1 ASVSPRSDA
10 SCRRHPDPRDARLH
24 GSAEAAMH
32 TTMRSCF
39 VLCTATL
46 AGVVPS
52 AAQQSLELSTFVGVH
67 VPSTHVIGLYG
78 FCPGDGKGM
87 VTQNPASVVGARVT
101 AWTGRRLGVDLSL
114 DVSGPQATNV
124 WGAKGSIMTGS
135 ARLLLGLTPR
145 ASSTSFYVA
154 AGLGLVDHRGA
165 AYSYGSSA
173 GASVGPVVG
182 AGGRFGLAATLA
194 LRATRGRPGDATSR
208 PPARAARRRPPP
220 SQAAA
225 RAARGPPGPPRR
237 EAGRRARGGRPLAG
251 AGGGA
256 SGACPP
262 APRRKRNP
270 VTSAPKW

>member
-1 ASVSPRSDA
+1 
-10 SCRRHPDPRDARLH
+10 
-24 GSAEAAMH
+24 MH

-52 AAQQSLELSTFVGVH
+52 AAQQSLELSTFAGVH

-78 FCPGDGKGM
+78 FCPGDGKGL

-182 AGGRFGLAATLA
+182 AGGRFRLAPTLA
-194 LRATRGRPGDATSR
+194 LRADVDDYVYGFSRTQSATAPFAQNPLQNELAISAGISLT
-208 PPARAARRRPPP
+208 PFGHSEVAR
-220 SQAAA
+220 
-225 RAARGPPGPPRR
+225 
-237 EAGRRARGGRPLAG
+237 
-251 AGGGA
+251 
-256 SGACPP
+256 
-262 APRRKRNP
+262 
-270 VTSAPKW
+270 